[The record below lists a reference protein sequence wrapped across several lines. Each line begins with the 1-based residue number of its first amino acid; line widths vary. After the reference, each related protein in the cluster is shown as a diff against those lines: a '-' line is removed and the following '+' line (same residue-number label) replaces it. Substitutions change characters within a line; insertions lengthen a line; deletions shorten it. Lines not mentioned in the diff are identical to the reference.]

1 LSAAPKG
8 EPAEDATVKAQK
20 VPTEKTPNPP
30 VQEPKPE
37 ILKKRIKIDAGF
49 QSGMVS
55 IKGFKKKTEQEATEK
70 TEAEALLGKP
80 KTAFTEEEFLLAWN
94 NYIAQLKETGKSSF
108 ASTME
113 VGAPTIEGENVI
125 VEIENT
131 VQENELNTEK
141 TALLGYLRST
151 LNNYSIQLKYNKVE
165 VKEQTNYYT
174 NRDRFNRLAEL
185 NPTLLA
191 FKKRFNLETD
201 Y

>member
-1 LSAAPKG
+1 
-8 EPAEDATVKAQK
+8 
-20 VPTEKTPNPP
+20 
-30 VQEPKPE
+30 
-37 ILKKRIKIDAGF
+37 
-49 QSGMVS
+49 MVS

-80 KTAFTEEEFLLAWN
+80 KMAFTEEEFLLAWN